1 MSLLDQLEKLRADPT
16 RLQDVVYSAVEDVS
30 AGRLTMVDP
39 TNPVS
44 LCLEAMAFTA
54 ANLEERDRIAQ
65 RASYPSLAQ
74 TWEDLY
80 RHMSDQDFIGRFAT
94 PSTLPIKFMFSIG
107 ELKSNAVSIGDTGI
121 SKLVLPKHTK
131 VTVASTDWLLQYPV
145 EIRFMPHGGIRVL
158 YDTSVTTP
166 LLTLE
171 SNLVEWISYFAE
183 DQKMIELTLPMQ
195 QVTLTRYLDTLSAN
209 AGFRKSYTLTDKYYH
224 CRVYSRRSDGTLS
237 ELRTTHSNEV
247 YDPKIPT
254 AVLDVQGSK
263 FYVSI
268 PLIYFTNGMLAGGI
282 QIDIYT
288 TKGNIVFNAGDYIPN
303 AFLLEWGSDH
313 NSAEDAQYAA
323 ALTKVSQMAVWSI
336 SIATGGSNGLTFEE
350 LRERTMNNANQTN
363 FPISDKQ
370 LESAL
375 NIKGYQIVKSI
386 DNVVRRTFLASRSLS
401 AGISGFSVGAG
412 CGIVT
417 AEFPVNQFNGQSLFR
432 DNGPRVTLL
441 DGLVFNLTAGVPQ
454 YMSDSEVNTL
464 LQLPKDRFLL
474 MLASNQYAYTP
485 LSYVLDFT
493 NNSFAVRAYDFN
505 NPEINS
511 RQFVL
516 ENDTTGV
523 SISTVSYS
531 IERTATGYEIIVLT
545 SSDEGYKELTTDKL
559 FAQLYFKPVGEV
571 SRAYLN
577 GELIGLID
585 DEYVWKF
592 TINSQ
597 FDVDDKQ
604 SIWLT
609 NLAMFVA
616 EPRRFGASLSHQ
628 FGLIYGLV
636 DVGPIDYAASE
647 IDGMIGLHLLDPSAI
662 GITHELMTIN
672 FGYHMKDL
680 WANGRTVAGN
690 LEYLRHSADVP
701 LIWSETQYER
711 DANGDIVIIP
721 ANDPPYTVLHHKG
734 EQIVIEGEPQFKARR
749 GDLVYDEDTG
759 LPIPINTR
767 KTLRIV
773 DLLVVDGVYR
783 FATGESDVAYR
794 ESIPR
799 ELVAYLKQDLSALT
813 PRLLEKTDMFLYPKK
828 TIGQVDVYI
837 QDGQLISLPA
847 SLSFTVKYWL
857 NDVNYANESLRESI
871 RVQTHEIIN
880 SLLQVRQVGTD
891 DIIVAI
897 RSQLGSDVIAV
908 DVDKFG
914 PNKDIPNYTM
924 FDDTARCAVKR
935 KLKSLPDGSLRV
947 AEDITIE
954 FVLHRTA

>member
-1 MSLLDQLEKLRADPT
+1 MSFLDKLESLRADPT
-16 RLQDVVYSAVEDVS
+16 RLQSAIYDAIEDVS

-54 ANLEERDRIAQ
+54 AHLEERDRIAQ

-74 TWEDLY
+74 TWDDLY
-80 RHMSDQDFIGRFAT
+80 RHMSDQDFIGRFGS
-94 PSTLPIKFMFSIG
+94 PSTIPVRFMFSIG
-107 ELKSNAVSIGDTGI
+107 ELKTHAVALGDTGI

-131 VTVASTDWLLQYPV
+131 VRVASTDWLLQYPV

-171 SNLVEWISYFAE
+171 SNLVEWVSYFAE
-183 DQKMIELTLPMQ
+183 DQKMIELMLPMQ
-195 QVTLTRYLDTLSAN
+195 QITLTRYLDTLSAN
-209 AGFRKSYTLTDKYYH
+209 AGFRKSYTLTDQYYH
-224 CRVYSRRSDGTLS
+224 CRVYGRRANGALT
-237 ELRTTHSNEV
+237 ELRTTHSNQV
-247 YDPKIPT
+247 YDPKVPT
-254 AVLDVQGSK
+254 AVLDVQGNK

-268 PLIYFTNGMLAGGI
+268 PLIYFTNGLLPGGV
-282 QIDIYT
+282 QIDIFT
-288 TKGNIVFNAGDYIPN
+288 TKGDIVLNAGDYVAN
-303 AFLLEWGSDH
+303 AFELEWGSDH
-313 NSAEDAQYAA
+313 NTPEDATFAA
-323 ALTKVSQMAVWSI
+323 ALTKVSQMSVFSTG
-336 SIATGGSNGLTFEE
+336 IATGGSNGLTLDQ
-350 LRERTMNNANQTN
+350 LRERTINNANQTN

-375 NIKGYQIVKSI
+375 EIKGYQIVRSI

-401 AGISGFSVGAG
+401 PGISGFSVGAG
-412 CGIVT
+412 CGIVS

-432 DNGPRVTLL
+432 DNGLRVTLM
-441 DGLVFNLTAGVPQ
+441 DGLVFNLTTGVPS
-454 YMSDSEVNTL
+454 YLSDSEVATL
-464 LQLPKDRFLL
+464 LSMPKDRFLTA
-474 MLASNQYAYTP
+474 LATNQYVYTP

-505 NPEINS
+505 NPEINA

-523 SISTVSYS
+523 SVSTVSYR
-531 IERTATGYEIIVLT
+531 IERTPTGYDIFVLT
-545 SSDEGYKELTTDKL
+545 SSDEGYKGLGTDKL
-559 FAQLYFKPVGEV
+559 FAQMYFKPVSEI

-577 GELIGLID
+577 GELVGLID
-585 DEYVWKF
+585 GEYVWKF
-592 TINSQ
+592 SINTQ
-597 FDVDDKQ
+597 FDVDSNQ

-616 EPRRFGASLSHQ
+616 EPRKFGAALAQQ

-647 IDGMIGLHLLDPSAI
+647 IDGMIGTHLLDPSAI
-662 GITHELMTIN
+662 GITHELLTIS

-680 WANGRTVAGN
+680 WSNGRTVAGN
-690 LEYLRHSADVP
+690 LEYLRYTADVP
-701 LIWSETQYER
+701 LVWSETQYLR
-711 DANGDIVIIP
+711 DSSGDIIIVP
-721 ANDPPYTVLHHKG
+721 TNDPPYTVIAHKG
-734 EQIVIEGEPQFKARR
+734 EQIVIDGEPQFKARR
-749 GDLVYDEDTG
+749 GDLVYDEDSG
-759 LPIPINTR
+759 LPVPINTR

-773 DLLVVDGVYR
+773 DLLVVDGVYQ
-783 FATGESDVAYR
+783 FATGEADIAYR

-799 ELVAYLKQDLSALT
+799 ELVAYLKQDLSTLT
-813 PRLLEKTDMFLYPKK
+813 PRLLEKTDMYLYPKK
-828 TIGQVDVYI
+828 TIGRVDAYV

-847 SLSFTVKYWL
+847 SLPFTVKYWL

-871 RVQTHEIIN
+871 RIQTHEIIN
-880 SLLQVRQVGTD
+880 TLLQSRQVGTD

-897 RSQLGSDVIAV
+897 RNRIGNDIIAV

-947 AEDITIE
+947 VEDITIE

>member
-1 MSLLDQLEKLRADPT
+1 MSFLEKLEDLRADPT
-16 RLQDVVYSAVEDVS
+16 RLQDAIYTAIEDVS

-44 LCLEAMAFTA
+44 LCFEAMAFTA
-54 ANLEERDRIAQ
+54 SHLEERDRIAQ
-65 RASYPSLAQ
+65 RANYPSLAQ
-74 TWEDLY
+74 TWDDLY
-80 RHMSDQDFIGRFAT
+80 RHMSDSDFIGRFST
-94 PSTLPIKFMFSIG
+94 PSTLPIRFMFAIG
-107 ELKSNAVSIGDTGI
+107 DLKTHAVALGDTGI

-131 VTVASTDWLLQYPV
+131 VTVAGIEWLLQYPV

-171 SNLVEWISYFAE
+171 SNLVEWISYYAE

-195 QVTLTRYLDTLSAN
+195 QITLTRYLDTLSAN
-209 AGFRKSYTLTDKYYH
+209 AGFRKSYTLTDEFYH
-224 CRVYSRRSDGTLS
+224 CRVYGRNANGQLI

-247 YDPKIPT
+247 YDPKVPT

-268 PLIYFTNGMLAGGI
+268 PLIYFTNGLLPGGV
-282 QIDIYT
+282 QIDIFT
-288 TKGNIVFNAGDYIPN
+288 TKGNIVFNSADYIGN
-303 AFLLEWGSDH
+303 AYPVEWGSDH
-313 NSAEDAQYAA
+313 NTAEDAIYAA
-323 ALTKVSQMAVWSI
+323 ALTKVSQMSI
-336 SIATGGSNGLTFEE
+336 FSTGIATGGSDGLTFEQ

-375 NIKGYQIVKSI
+375 EIKGYQIVRSI
-386 DNVVRRTFLASRSLS
+386 DNVVRRTFLATRSLS
-401 AGISGFSVGAG
+401 AGIGGFSMGAG
-412 CGIVT
+412 CGIVS
-417 AEFPVNQFNGQSLFR
+417 AEFPVSQFNGQSLFR
-432 DNGPRVTLL
+432 DNGLRVTLM
-441 DGLVFNLTAGVPQ
+441 DGMVFNLTSGVPS
-454 YMSDSEVNTL
+454 YMADSEVTALVNM
-464 LQLPKDRFLL
+464 PRDRFLTTL
-474 MLASNQYAYTP
+474 VTNQYVYTP
-485 LSYVLDFT
+485 ISYVLDFT

-505 NPEINS
+505 NPEITA

-523 SISTVSYS
+523 SISTVSYR
-531 IERTATGYEIIVLT
+531 IEKNATGYEIFVLT
-545 SSDEGYKELTTDKL
+545 SSDEGYKELGTDKL
-559 FAQLYFKPVGEV
+559 FAQLYFKPVGEI

-577 GELIGLID
+577 GELVGLID
-585 DEYVWKF
+585 GEYVWKF
-592 TINSQ
+592 QINTQ
-597 FDVDDKQ
+597 FDVDSAQ

-616 EPRRFGASLSHQ
+616 EPRKFGAALAQQ

-636 DVGPIDYAASE
+636 DVGPIDYAASD

-662 GITHELMTIN
+662 GITHELLTIN
-672 FGYHMKDL
+672 FGYYMKDL
-680 WANGRTVAGN
+680 WCNGRTVAGN
-690 LEYLRHSADVP
+690 LEYLRHTADVP
-701 LIWSETQYER
+701 LVWNETQYLR
-711 DANGDIVIIP
+711 DSSGDIIVVP
-721 ANDPPYTVLHHKG
+721 ANDPPYTVVAHKG
-734 EQIVIEGEPQFKARR
+734 EQVVVDGEPQYKARR

-759 LPIPINTR
+759 QPIPINTR

-773 DLLVVDGVYR
+773 DLLLVDGVYR
-783 FATGESDVAYR
+783 FATGDADVAYR

-799 ELVAYLKQDLSALT
+799 ELIAYLKQDLAALT
-813 PRLLEKTDMFLYPKK
+813 PRLLERTDMFLYPKK
-828 TIGQVDVYI
+828 TIGNVDIYI
-837 QDGQLISLPA
+837 QDGQLVSIPA

-857 NDVNYANESLRESI
+857 NNVNYANESLRESI
-871 RVQTHEIIN
+871 RIQTHEIIN

-897 RSQLGSDVIAV
+897 RNRIGNDIIAV

-935 KLKSLPDGSLRV
+935 KLKNLPDGSLRV
-947 AEDITIE
+947 VEDITIE